1 MYVSLSFTILFSQ
14 PSVWIIHTVKGN
26 ASSGSIYTWISGKRK
41 TWKRSGCKSSPSP
54 EGTSTADNRE
64 TVRSLKTWKKAEAQ
78 LIVLAQKDQ
87 VEHLTDL
94 FPEIADIWTLPVS
107 EAELRFH
114 FLRWQQDCKVRK
126 DYWQTSI
133 YLECAKNCSPNLI
146 WFKYKNGIH

>member
-1 MYVSLSFTILFSQ
+1 MYHCHLRFYFLSHRSELFTPLKEMPPLEAFTHEFRESEKPERDLAAKADLIL
-14 PSVWIIHTVKGN
+14 
-26 ASSGSIYTWISGKRK
+26 
-41 TWKRSGCKSSPSP
+41 
-54 EGTSTADNRE
+54 ADLRETDARE

-107 EAELRFH
+107 EAELRFY

-126 DYWQTSI
+126 DYWQTSH
-133 YLECAKNCSPNLI
+133 YLECAINCSPNL
-146 WFKYKNGIH
+146 